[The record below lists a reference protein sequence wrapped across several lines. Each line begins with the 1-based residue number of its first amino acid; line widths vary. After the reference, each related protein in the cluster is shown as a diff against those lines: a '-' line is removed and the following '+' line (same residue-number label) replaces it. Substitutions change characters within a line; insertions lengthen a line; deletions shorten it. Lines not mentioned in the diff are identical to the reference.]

1 MFCCDCYW
9 KCTVVTIRRSLN
21 RKLSCIFYLAA
32 SMSFFFSPP
41 NGLSSSRGQGPRLT
55 LLSCLRKRLRHVL
68 VSAPLKNKA
77 FPNVAFF
84 PIFHTAR
91 ALEPTIG
98 MDSGSPFRSSLRRCA
113 ISHHAPARVNVG
125 ALHGALRGIWLC
137 YHNVTL
143 SAPGVWQHGCHYL
156 HFKNK
161 DGEALRY

>member
-1 MFCCDCYW
+1 M
-9 KCTVVTIRRSLN
+9 TEVVACRAISFSAFSIVPFSLQMDDSFS
-21 RKLSCIFYLAA
+21 LSLLCLQLLLNFLLTGLG
-32 SMSFFFSPP
+32 FFSPP

-68 VSAPLKNKA
+68 VSVPLKNKA

-125 ALHGALRGIWLC
+125 ALHGALQGI
-137 YHNVTL
+137 
-143 SAPGVWQHGCHYL
+143 
-156 HFKNK
+156 
-161 DGEALRY
+161 